1 MRAKSHVDRRYT
13 LLSKGGMTMLKPD
26 EPAFAQLRAALKDVA
41 SSRYAE
47 EFLWSVDDTT
57 VWTRVTAACDLSS

>member
-1 MRAKSHVDRRYT
+1 
-13 LLSKGGMTMLKPD
+13 MLKPD